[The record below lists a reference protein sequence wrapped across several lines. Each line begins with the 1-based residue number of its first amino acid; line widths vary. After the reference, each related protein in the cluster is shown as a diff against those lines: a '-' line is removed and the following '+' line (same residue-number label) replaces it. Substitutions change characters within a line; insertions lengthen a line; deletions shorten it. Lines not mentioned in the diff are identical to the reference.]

1 MLPLVLPDGR
11 TRTVA
16 QKGEP
21 VTSPSILNEPEQPTG
36 PGHDDL
42 TCCVGDHW
50 DMSTSEV
57 DIRAEV
63 RDWIGATWDF
73 DRPLLEWR
81 RLLADSGWAVPS
93 WPIDCYGRG
102 LGPEA
107 DGIVAEELTRAGAV
121 GVPVGVGIGL
131 AAPTIL
137 VHGSPEL
144 KARLL
149 HRIVTGED
157 MWCQLFSEPGSGSDL
172 AGLTT
177 RADRD
182 GDEWIVN
189 GQKVWNTSAH
199 HAELG
204 LLLARTDWDATKHE
218 GITCFAIPMRQSG
231 VEVRPLRQMN
241 GHSSFNEVFFDDA
254 RVPAENM
261 IGGPGDG
268 WRVAVTTL
276 MYERRGAALQR
287 PRFSATNG
295 RTVREAVAEAEEYF
309 ATYSWYPQR
318 AGRADLV
325 ADAAQ
330 LAGVAGDALV
340 RQRIATVITLQRVNQ
355 WTAARASASRA
366 LGRPPGPE
374 GSLAK
379 LAASNLARASYDAH
393 ASIARA
399 RGLLTGPES
408 FLEGVVAEVLVSV
421 PAVSIAGGTDEIQR
435 NIIGERVLGLPKEPQ
450 VDRDMA
456 FRSIPRNSTH

>member
-1 MLPLVLPDGR
+1 
-11 TRTVA
+11 
-16 QKGEP
+16 
-21 VTSPSILNEPEQPTG
+21 
-36 PGHDDL
+36 
-42 TCCVGDHW
+42 
-50 DMSTSEV
+50 MSTPGA
-57 DIRAEV
+57 DPRAEV
-63 RDWIGATWDF
+63 RAWIGAMWDP
-73 DRPLLEWR
+73 DRPLAEWR

-93 WPIDCYGRG
+93 WPVECYGRG
-102 LGPEA
+102 LAAEA

-199 HAELG
+199 HAQLG

-218 GITCFAIPMRQSG
+218 GITCFAIPMQQPG

-241 GHSSFNEVFFDDA
+241 GHASFNEVFLSDA
-254 RVPAENM
+254 RVPADNV
-261 IGGPGDG
+261 IGEPGDG

-287 PRFSATNG
+287 PRFAAPSG
-295 RTVREAVAEAEEYF
+295 RTVREAGAEADEYF
-309 ATYSWYPQR
+309 STYSWYPQR
-318 AGRADLV
+318 AGRPDLV
-325 ADAAQ
+325 GDAARA
-330 LAGVAGDALV
+330 AGVATDALV
-340 RQRIATVITLQRVNQ
+340 RQRIASVFTLQRVNQ
-355 WTAARASASRA
+355 WTAARASALRA

-393 ASIARA
+393 AAIAKA
-399 RGLLTGPES
+399 QGLLTGPQS
-408 FLEGVVAEVLVSV
+408 FLDGVVAEVLVSV

-450 VDRDMA
+450 VDREIP
-456 FRSIPRNSTH
+456 FRSIPRNSTK

>member
-1 MLPLVLPDGR
+1 V
-11 TRTVA
+11 
-16 QKGEP
+16 
-21 VTSPSILNEPEQPTG
+21 
-36 PGHDDL
+36 
-42 TCCVGDHW
+42 
-50 DMSTSEV
+50 STLSSDV
-57 DIRAEV
+57 RADV
-63 RDWIGATWDF
+63 SAWIESTWDP
-73 DRPLLEWR
+73 DRPLAEWR
-81 RLLADSGWAVPS
+81 TLLADCGWAAPS
-93 WPIDCYGRG
+93 WPVDCFGRG
-102 LGPEA
+102 LPAEA
-107 DGIVAEELTRAGAV
+107 DGIVAEELARAGAV

-137 VHGSPEL
+137 AHGEPEL

-149 HRIVTGED
+149 RRILTGED

-218 GITCFAIPMRQSG
+218 GITCFAIPMRQPG

-241 GHSSFNEVFFDDA
+241 GHASFNEVFFTDA
-254 RVPAENM
+254 RAPADNV
-261 IGGPGDG
+261 IGAPGDG

-287 PRFSATNG
+287 PRFSAPNG
-295 RTVREAVAEAEEYF
+295 RTVREATAEADEYF

-325 ADAAQ
+325 VEAARV
-330 LAGVAGDALV
+330 AGVANDPLV
-340 RQRIATVITLQRVNQ
+340 RQKVASVLALQRVNQ
-355 WTAARASASRA
+355 WTAARAAVSRK

-379 LAASNLARASYDAH
+379 LAASNLAKASANAH
-393 ASIARA
+393 AAIASA
-399 RGLLTGPES
+399 RGLLTGPQS
-408 FLEGVVAEVLVSV
+408 FLGGVVAEVLVSV

-450 VDRDMA
+450 VDRDIP

>member
-1 MLPLVLPDGR
+1 MTAIGLDV
-11 TRTVA
+11 
-16 QKGEP
+16 
-21 VTSPSILNEPEQPTG
+21 
-36 PGHDDL
+36 
-42 TCCVGDHW
+42 
-50 DMSTSEV
+50 
-57 DIRAEV
+57 RAEV
-63 RDWIGATWDF
+63 RTWIGANWDP

-81 RLLADSGWAVPS
+81 TLLADSGWAAPS
-93 WPIDCYGRG
+93 WPVECFGRG
-102 LGPEA
+102 LSPEA
-107 DGIVAEELTRAGAV
+107 DAIVADELSQAGAV

-131 AAPTIL
+131 AAPTL
-137 VHGSPEL
+137 LAHGSPEL

-149 HRIVTGED
+149 RRILTGED

-182 GDEWIVN
+182 GDEWIVS

-204 LLLARTDWDATKHE
+204 LLLARTNWDATKHE
-218 GITCFAIPMRQSG
+218 GITCFAIPMQQPG

-241 GHSSFNEVFFDDA
+241 GHASFNEVFFDDA
-254 RVPAENM
+254 RVPAANM
-261 IGGPGDG
+261 IGEPGDG

-287 PRFSATNG
+287 PRFTAPDG
-295 RTVREAVAEAEEYF
+295 RTVREAIAEADEYF

-325 ADAAQ
+325 IDAAR
-330 LAGVAGDALV
+330 AIGVADDPLV
-340 RQRIATVITLQRVNQ
+340 RQKIASVVSLQRVNQ
-355 WTAARASASRA
+355 WTAARAAAART

-379 LAASNLARASYDAH
+379 LAASNLARAAYDTH
-393 ASIARA
+393 ASIASA
-399 RGLLTGPES
+399 QGMLSGPDS
-408 FLEGVVAEVLVSV
+408 FLDGVVAEVLVSV

-435 NIIGERVLGLPKEPQ
+435 NIIGERVLGLPKEPS
-450 VDRDMA
+450 VDRDVA
-456 FRSIPRNSTH
+456 FRTIARNTR

>member
-1 MLPLVLPDGR
+1 MGTMATVGTDVRSEARAWIETNWDPERPLV
-11 TRTVA
+11 
-16 QKGEP
+16 
-21 VTSPSILNEPEQPTG
+21 
-36 PGHDDL
+36 
-42 TCCVGDHW
+42 
-50 DMSTSEV
+50 
-57 DIRAEV
+57 
-63 RDWIGATWDF
+63 
-73 DRPLLEWR
+73 EWR
-81 RLLADSGWAVPS
+81 TLLADSGWAVPS
-93 WPIDCYGRG
+93 WPVECCGRG
-102 LGPEA
+102 LPPEA
-107 DGIVAEELTRAGAV
+107 DAIAAEELTRAGAV

-137 VHGSPEL
+137 AHGSPEL

-182 GDEWIVN
+182 GDEWIVS

-204 LLLARTDWDATKHE
+204 LLLARSDWDATKHE
-218 GITCFAIPMRQSG
+218 GITCFAIPMRQPG

-241 GHSSFNEVFFDDA
+241 GHASFNEVFFNEA
-254 RVPAENM
+254 RVPAANM
-261 IGGPGDG
+261 IGDAGDG

-287 PRFSATNG
+287 PRFAAPTG
-295 RTVREAVAEAEEYF
+295 RTVREAMAEADEYF
-309 ATYSWYPQR
+309 STYSWYPQR

-325 ADAAQ
+325 AEAARA
-330 LAGVAGDALV
+330 AGVAGDALV
-340 RQRIATVITLQRVNQ
+340 RQRIAAVFSLQRVNQ
-355 WTAARASASRA
+355 WTAARANISRA

-374 GSLAK
+374 GSLSK

-393 ASIARA
+393 ALIASTQ
-399 RGLLTGPES
+399 GLLTGPES
-408 FLEGVVAEVLVSV
+408 FLDGVIAEILVSV

-450 VDRDMA
+450 VDRDVA
-456 FRSIPRNSTH
+456 FRSIPRNSGARA

>member
-1 MLPLVLPDGR
+1 VR
-11 TRTVA
+11 
-16 QKGEP
+16 
-21 VTSPSILNEPEQPTG
+21 
-36 PGHDDL
+36 
-42 TCCVGDHW
+42 
-50 DMSTSEV
+50 SEV
-57 DIRAEV
+57 RG
-63 RDWIGATWDF
+63 WIEANWDP
-73 DRPLLEWR
+73 DLPLLEWR
-81 RLLADSGWAVPS
+81 RRLADSGWAVPS
-93 WPIDCYGRG
+93 WPVDCYGRG
-102 LGPEA
+102 LPPEA
-107 DGIVAEELTRAGAV
+107 DGVVADELTRAGGV

-149 HRIVTGED
+149 RRIITGED

-204 LLLARTDWDATKHE
+204 LLLARTDWELPKHE
-218 GITCFAIPMRQSG
+218 GITCFAIPMRQPG

-241 GHSSFNEVFFDDA
+241 RHASFNEVFFSDA
-254 RVPAENM
+254 RVPAGNV
-261 IGGPGDG
+261 IGEPGDG

-287 PRFSATNG
+287 PRFATPTG
-295 RTVREAVAEAEEYF
+295 RTVREAVAESDEYF
-309 ATYSWYPQR
+309 STYSWYPQR

-325 ADAAQ
+325 VEAARA
-330 LAGVAGDALV
+330 AGVAEDALV
-340 RQRIATVITLQRVNQ
+340 RQQIASVVTLQRVNQ
-355 WTAARASASRA
+355 WTAARAAQSRA

-379 LAASNLARASYDAH
+379 LAASDLARTSSNAH
-393 ASIARA
+393 ASIAKA
-399 RGLLTGPES
+399 RGLLTGPDS
-408 FLEGVVAEVLVSV
+408 FLEGVIAEVLVSV

-435 NIIGERVLGLPKEPQ
+435 NIIGERVLGLPKEPA
-450 VDRDMA
+450 VDRDVP
-456 FRSIPRNSTH
+456 FRSIPRNSTK